1 MDSDGPL
8 RVKGDGPSVDQLRVK
23 TSQTVG
29 IAAGQQQAAAWRGR
43 LAYTEST
50 CHEMWSRK
58 PMKFAERAQRLQ
70 PSLTLAINAQARDLQ
85 KQGEDICSLSTGEPD
100 FPTPAFICRAAQE
113 AMKAGH
119 TRYGP
124 AAGEPSLREAIAN
137 KLQQENKLTYG
148 PGEIMVS
155 NGAKQALYTL
165 FQVLLDS
172 SDEVILPAPYW
183 LSYPPMVHLAG
194 GHSVIVP
201 TRQDQNHQLSA
212 AALAAAI
219 TPRTRLLVLNSPTN
233 PTGTVYPEQA
243 LAELASVLRQH
254 PHVAVV
260 SDEIYEYILYDQSRH
275 VSFGAVAPDLVERT
289 FVVNGFSKNWAMTG
303 WRLGYL
309 AGPLPVLRKAA
320 ALQSQSTSN
329 VCSFVQYGG
338 LAALR
343 GSRECVHTMV
353 AAFAQRRQV
362 LLQTLESMEHV
373 YGLAPQG
380 AFYAFLNIAATKLSS
395 VVFCQ
400 RLLAEAGVAIVPG
413 AAFGDDHSV
422 RLSFATDATTLKRG
436 LERLQAFLAGL

>member
-1 MDSDGPL
+1 M
-8 RVKGDGPSVDQLRVK
+8 
-23 TSQTVG
+23 
-29 IAAGQQQAAAWRGR
+29 GR
-43 LAYTEST
+43 LDYTGKT

-58 PMKFAERAQRLQ
+58 HMKFAEKAQQLQ
-70 PSLTLAINAQARDLQ
+70 PSLTLVISAKARDLQ
-85 KQGEDICSLSTGEPD
+85 QRGKDVCSLSTGEPD
-100 FPTPAFICRAAQE
+100 FPTPSFICRAAEE

-119 TRYGP
+119 TRYGS
-124 AAGEPSLREAIAN
+124 AAGEPCLQEAIAN
-137 KLQQENKLTYG
+137 KLHQDNKLTYS
-148 PGEIMVS
+148 PDEIMVS

-165 FQVLLDS
+165 FQVLLDPG
-172 SDEVILPAPYW
+172 DEVIIPAPYW

-194 GHSVIVP
+194 GRSVIVP
-201 TRQDQNHQLSA
+201 TRQDRNHQLGA

-260 SDEIYEYILYDQSRH
+260 SDEIYEYILYGQSRH
-275 VSFGAVAPDLVERT
+275 VSFGVVAPDLAERT
-289 FVVNGFSKNWAMTG
+289 FVVNGFSKSWAMTG

-309 AGPLPVLRKAA
+309 AGPQPVLHKAV

-353 AAFAQRRQV
+353 AAFARRRQV
-362 LLQTLESMEHV
+362 VLQALGSMQHV
-373 YGLAPQG
+373 HGLAPQG
-380 AFYAFLNIAATKLSS
+380 AFYAFLNIAATNLSS
-395 VVFCQ
+395 VVFCE

-413 AAFGDDHSV
+413 AAFGDDRAV
-422 RLSFATDATTLKRG
+422 RLSFATDAITLKRG
-436 LERLQAFLAGL
+436 LKRLQEFLAGL